1 MKRILIIAILVFEL
15 AGCCSYIDTLGH
27 WHSKRESLD
36 FTNNYCIYNYESN
49 IFGVCDN
56 EEHIPAHY
64 QIYIPNKL
72 KNMGGVGD
80 DRFFL
85 YSRTR
90 GIAIFQDLP
99 SWKRKYAKGLR
110 IISKDSVEN
119 FVETFNHLNTKVK
132 VKENR
137 IHYLYVDGEMRIVFF
152 NLSETDINDFVYF
165 PLNHLLIKKHGEV
178 RLKE

>member
-80 DRFFL
+80 DRFFYIQEPEVL
-85 YSRTR
+85 QSFRIY
-90 GIAIFQDLP
+90 LP
-99 SWKRKYAKGLR
+99 G
-110 IISKDSVEN
+110 
-119 FVETFNHLNTKVK
+119 
-132 VKENR
+132 KENMQK
-137 IHYLYVDGEMRIVFF
+137 D
-152 NLSETDINDFVYF
+152 
-165 PLNHLLIKKHGEV
+165 
-178 RLKE
+178 